1 MLFKAKLIKLM
12 QREIITTKD
21 NSKTLLI
28 PSMNETYHSTHGAL
42 TEALHIFINNG
53 IGQFKNTNK
62 NINIF
67 EMGFGTGL
75 NAILTYQFA
84 KKHQL
89 KVNYTTIEKY
99 PVTPEE
105 MKILDYQSLLNLTK
119 TEQDALTKMHQSNN
133 NSISISNNFTFQLFI
148 DDINHLSLKNNF
160 FNLIYFDA
168 FAPSHQ
174 PSLWQKNILL
184 KMYQALKPNDF
195 LITYCAQG
203 QFKRDLK
210 AVGFNVINLPG
221 PPGKREITKAVK
233 N

>member
-1 MLFKAKLIKLM
+1 MLFKAKLIKFM

-28 PSMNETYHSTHGAL
+28 PSLNETYHSTHGAL
-42 TEALHIFINNG
+42 TEAKHIFIDNG
-53 IGQFKNTNK
+53 INQFKNSTQT
-62 NINIF
+62 IHIF

-89 KVNYTTIEKY
+89 DINYTTVEKY
-99 PVTPEE
+99 PVTKNE
-105 MKILDYQSLLNLTK
+105 MNILNYKTLLNLNLN
-119 TEQDALTKMHQSNN
+119 EQTVLNQMHQSNTSTN
-133 NSISISNNFTFQLFI
+133 QLSNFFTFQLLI
-148 DDINHLSLKNNF
+148 NDIKNITLNHNQF
-160 FNLIYFDA
+160 DIIFFDA

-174 PSLWQKNILL
+174 PQLWQKNILL
-184 KMYQALKPNDF
+184 KMYQALKPTGF
-195 LITYCAQG
+195 LITYCAKG

-210 AVGFNVINLPG
+210 SIGFEVINLPG